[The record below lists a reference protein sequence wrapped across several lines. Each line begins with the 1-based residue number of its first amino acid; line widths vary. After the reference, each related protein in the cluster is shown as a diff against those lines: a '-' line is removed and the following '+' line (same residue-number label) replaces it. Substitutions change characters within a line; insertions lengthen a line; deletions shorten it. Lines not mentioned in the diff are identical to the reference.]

1 MSVCSASFNL
11 KNEKLL
17 SVVLP
22 IRAYDEDYIKRLN
35 FINNDTLRNEA
46 IEVVVVDDGSNG
58 IYSESIISICEDNDF
73 GYIRL
78 ETSNCNFSVGRCRN
92 IAAMMTSSKYI
103 MFQDVDLV
111 PCLGFYDNVISEI
124 TIQGLESNAAKF
136 LMFGVIYLTQ
146 KASHEFDSIS
156 KDKQKNFF
164 LQKLFE
170 NDTSRI
176 EKVSTGTSV
185 NVYRR
190 TYYLS
195 KGGNDPE
202 FNGWGFEDLEF
213 NTRCIRELRYFP
225 LPNEWLV
232 DYKNFST
239 ITAYRGWKS
248 VYRLFGDL
256 TFNKGIL
263 LFHIWHPIE
272 SSSNY
277 MKERE
282 ENKKRFTKKM
292 TSYAKHSS
300 EPDPLIN
307 KERGCS
313 LLFRDNA
320 FTNNRDI
327 APLLGYVYLRSEFDF
342 DEKTDF
348 IEFINEKS
356 IDRVMFH
363 NPYSNPQMLKLYE
376 WCRDSGISYFVAER
390 GALPGAV
397 FYDPYGFN
405 YDSNS
410 YNPERWDKEVSTQ
423 NVNSLSQY
431 IEEFKS
437 GEAALEEQAA
447 RLGANKLKKKLGIH
461 YSKKILFVPFQ
472 RPDDTVV
479 KYFAKENVIN
489 EFSDIVISLP
499 KSLGNDWVVLYKKH
513 PLEDEISLLDGCVPV
528 HEYNIYDLIEACDA
542 VFLVNSG
549 CGVTGLIYNKPVF
562 CFGSAFYCHND
573 IARKVNTRDEL
584 VKLIRTGWQP
594 DKEKISRFLSYLVN
608 DFYSFGSMKTKQT
621 LLETGKRMTATVDI
635 KFTVIR
641 NLTNTEYRLE
651 RYNVPCV
658 NHNSILFDRY
668 RNYRDVNASGN
679 KIQSSS
685 NVVSSKNLESSL
697 IVNSSQSLR
706 RRRLNKFRNKPVQ
719 YLLDS
724 KHYSLRKIGSF
735 INTINTRTKK

>member
-1 MSVCSASFNL
+1 MSVCSVSFNL

-22 IRAYDEDYIKRLN
+22 IRAYDENYIKRLH
-35 FINNDTLRNEA
+35 FINNDTLRKED
-46 IEVVVVDDGSNG
+46 IEVVVVDDGSSSV
-58 IYSESIISICEDNDF
+58 YSQSIMDICRDNDF
-73 GYIRL
+73 GYIKL
-78 ETSNCNFSVGRCRN
+78 ETASCNFSVGRCRN
-92 IAAMMTSSKYI
+92 VAAIMTSSDYI

-111 PCLGFYDNVISEI
+111 PCLGFYDDVISEI
-124 TIQGLESNAAKF
+124 NIQGLESNAAKF

-146 KASHEFDSIS
+146 KSSHEFDSIS
-156 KDKQKNFF
+156 KNKQKNFF

-176 EKVSTGTSV
+176 EKFSTGTSV

-225 LPNEWLV
+225 LPSEWLV

-263 LFHIWHPIE
+263 LFHIWHPVE

-292 TSYAKHSS
+292 TSYAKHSH

-307 KERGCS
+307 KARGYS

-342 DEKTDF
+342 NEKSDF
-348 IEFINEKS
+348 IKFINEKS

-363 NPYSNPQMLKLYE
+363 NPYSNAKMLELYK
-376 WCRDSGISYFVAER
+376 WCRDLGISYFVAER

-397 FYDPYGFN
+397 FYDPDGFN

-410 YNPERWDKEVSTQ
+410 YNPEKWDKEISIE
-423 NVNSLSQY
+423 NANSLAQF
-431 IEEFKS
+431 IEEFK
-437 GEAALEEQAA
+437 GGGATLEEQTA
-447 RLGANKLKKKLGIH
+447 RLGAEKLKKKLGIH

-472 RPDDTVV
+472 RPDDTVI
-479 KYFAKENVIN
+479 KYFAKENAIN
-489 EFSDIVISLP
+489 EFSDIVTSLP
-499 KSLGNDWVVLYKKH
+499 KSLGADWVVLYKKH
-513 PLEDEISLLDGCVPV
+513 PLEDEIALLDGCVAV
-528 HEYNIYDLIEACDA
+528 HEYNIYDLVEACDA

-549 CGVTGLIYNKPVF
+549 CGVTGLVYNKPVF
-562 CFGSAFYCHND
+562 CFGSAFYCQND
-573 IARKVNTRDEL
+573 IARKVNTSDEL
-584 VKLIRTGWQP
+584 VELIHAEWKPNT
-594 DKEKISRFLSYLVN
+594 EKISRFLSYLVN

-635 KFTVIR
+635 KFSVIR

-651 RYNVPCV
+651 RYNAPCV

-668 RNYRDVNASGN
+668 RNYKELNAPGN
-679 KIQSSS
+679 KIQNSSS
-685 NVVSSKNLESSL
+685 VVSMKNTESAL
-697 IVNSSQSLR
+697 TVKSSPSLR
-706 RRRLNKFRNKPVQ
+706 RRRMNKFKNQPVQ

-735 INTINTRTKK
+735 LSAINART

>member
-1 MSVCSASFNL
+1 M
-11 KNEKLL
+11 
-17 SVVLP
+17 VLP
-22 IRAYDEDYIKRLN
+22 IRAYDENYIKRLH
-35 FINNDTLRNEA
+35 FINNDTLRKED
-46 IEVVVVDDGSNG
+46 IEVVVVDDGSSSV
-58 IYSESIISICEDNDF
+58 YSQSIMDICRDNDF
-73 GYIRL
+73 GYIKL
-78 ETSNCNFSVGRCRN
+78 ETASCNFSVGRCRN
-92 IAAMMTSSKYI
+92 VAAIMTSSDYI

-111 PCLGFYDNVISEI
+111 PCLGFYDDVISEI
-124 TIQGLESNAAKF
+124 NIQGLESNAAKF

-146 KASHEFDSIS
+146 KSSHEFDSIS
-156 KDKQKNFF
+156 KNKQKNFF

-176 EKVSTGTSV
+176 EKFSTGTSV

-225 LPNEWLV
+225 LPSEWLV

-263 LFHIWHPIE
+263 LFHIWHPVE

-292 TSYAKHSS
+292 TSYAKHSH

-307 KERGCS
+307 KARGYS

-342 DEKTDF
+342 NEKSDF
-348 IEFINEKS
+348 IKFINEKS

-363 NPYSNPQMLKLYE
+363 NPYSNAKMLELYK
-376 WCRDSGISYFVAER
+376 WCRDLGISYFVAER

-397 FYDPYGFN
+397 FYDPDGFN

-410 YNPERWDKEVSTQ
+410 YNPEKWDKEISIE
-423 NVNSLSQY
+423 NANSLAQF
-431 IEEFKS
+431 IEEFK
-437 GEAALEEQAA
+437 GGGATLEEQTA
-447 RLGANKLKKKLGIH
+447 RLGAEKLKKKLGIH

-472 RPDDTVV
+472 RPDDTVI
-479 KYFAKENVIN
+479 KYFAKENAIN
-489 EFSDIVISLP
+489 EFSDIVTSLP
-499 KSLGNDWVVLYKKH
+499 KSLGADWVVLYKKH
-513 PLEDEISLLDGCVPV
+513 PLEDEIALLDGCVAV
-528 HEYNIYDLIEACDA
+528 HEYNIYDLVEACDA

-549 CGVTGLIYNKPVF
+549 CGVTGLVYNKPVF
-562 CFGSAFYCHND
+562 CFGSAFYCQND
-573 IARKVNTRDEL
+573 IARKVNTSDEL
-584 VKLIRTGWQP
+584 VELIHAEWKPNT
-594 DKEKISRFLSYLVN
+594 EKISRFLSYLVN

-635 KFTVIR
+635 KFSVIR

-651 RYNVPCV
+651 RYNAPCV

-668 RNYRDVNASGN
+668 RNYKELNAPGN
-679 KIQSSS
+679 KIQNSSS
-685 NVVSSKNLESSL
+685 VVSMKNTESAL
-697 IVNSSQSLR
+697 TVKSSPSLR
-706 RRRLNKFRNKPVQ
+706 RRRMNKFKNQPVQ

-735 INTINTRTKK
+735 LSAINART